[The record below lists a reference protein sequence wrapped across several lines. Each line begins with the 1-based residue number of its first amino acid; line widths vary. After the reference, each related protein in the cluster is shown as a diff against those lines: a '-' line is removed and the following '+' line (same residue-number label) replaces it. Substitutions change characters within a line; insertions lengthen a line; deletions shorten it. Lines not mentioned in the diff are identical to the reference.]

1 MPTGSLIRVLGTGIF
16 LSNTQY
22 YDEDGRPIQSIEEN
36 LKSGKDITTL
46 QYHFDGRLL
55 STHTR
60 HQNTGSDFNNYTVL
74 TKHLFDKIGRV
85 TSVQKKYGGQDF
97 VTIGNYDF
105 DDMGRLK
112 TKHLAPGYKGSGGA
126 ELESLAYSYNIH
138 SQITGINK
146 DYALKT
152 PGLYNKWGH
161 YFGLYIGY
169 DNKDGTFAK
178 AELNGQV
185 SGQLWTTMGDDAQR
199 RYDYTYDN
207 AGRLLSANFTE
218 REKPGDTWNTE
229 KMNLG
234 VSGQNGR
241 IGYDLNGNILSMI
254 HKGVLPGSNGTVTV
268 DDLSYTYAAY
278 SNKLL
283 KVTDASPLG
292 NLNGSLGDFKD
303 GSNGSDND
311 YVYDDNGN
319 LVIDLNKNIT
329 PPPGSQPGI
338 AGVGGVIYNYLDKPE
353 QITLAGKG
361 VIKIVY
367 DADGNKLQRMYLPE
381 AADKPNATVTT
392 YIDQYLYQEIVAKKD
407 ITAAYT
413 KPGGTVQYLNF
424 EEGRIRVVQPVTQ
437 NNGFEA
443 LQIAGSISL
452 PNGKQGSMDY
462 YIRDYQQNV
471 RVIVTDETH
480 LSSGTASME
489 QSRATQEE
497 GVFGQTGGANEL
509 AQTRWPVNQI
519 PGQQS
524 GGGWQ
529 NPNIGNSVARLG
541 NLAAGKVGP
550 NSLLKVM
557 AGDQVSA
564 TAQYYY
570 QQPAGNSGSS
580 NIVSNVINSLVAV
593 LNSSAPDLI
602 HRHLGDITSQLT
614 RDPALG
620 SIIQPTEGSLPSGP
634 KAYLSVL
641 FFDERFNFIGEASN
655 QKQATEADNSN
666 ASLTLLNLK
675 APKNGYAYIYV
686 SNSSDVNVFFDNLKV
701 AHNRGRIVEE
711 NHYYAFGLRI
721 AGISSRKLADGT
733 GNEGQVKNEFGYNDK
748 ELFDD
753 GDLNWSDYGFRNYDA
768 QIGRFTQ
775 LDPLT
780 HDYHFLTPYQYASN
794 DPITNIDLDGLEGVG
809 ATIFKGATEA
819 IATASAD
826 MARLAGKEIGEVVVK
841 TSIKKVAA
849 KAAEKAAM
857 KLFNEVL
864 KYSAMLANAA
874 LGELQ
879 QRNESQQAGQQAK
892 DVQAKSSSQ
901 PSIRPYDV
909 DGGTRLPKQIQTISG
924 KVSLRFTSNTSDS
937 HTSDNLISPNAVS
950 SFVEGIKLANE
961 NGAAITDLT
970 ISATTNGTHDMKNKP
985 YPNWN
990 RSRSTHYVRNGARAI
1005 DIDDINGLNPN
1016 KFNKVKILMEAL
1028 RTQPGIYEVYGPG
1041 FDFKNGNWISSQH
1054 HTTWIHASFK

>member
-1 MPTGSLIRVLGTGIF
+1 M
-16 LSNTQY
+16 
-22 YDEDGRPIQSIEEN
+22 
-36 LKSGKDITTL
+36 
-46 QYHFDGRLL
+46 
-55 STHTR
+55 
-60 HQNTGSDFNNYTVL
+60 
-74 TKHLFDKIGRV
+74 
-85 TSVQKKYGGQDF
+85 
-97 VTIGNYDF
+97 
-105 DDMGRLK
+105 
-112 TKHLAPGYKGSGGA
+112 
-126 ELESLAYSYNIH
+126 
-138 SQITGINK
+138 
-146 DYALKT
+146 
-152 PGLYNKWGH
+152 
-161 YFGLYIGY
+161 
-169 DNKDGTFAK
+169 
-178 AELNGQV
+178 
-185 SGQLWTTMGDDAQR
+185 
-199 RYDYTYDN
+199 
-207 AGRLLSANFTE
+207 
-218 REKPGDTWNTE
+218 
-229 KMNLG
+229 
-234 VSGQNGR
+234 
-241 IGYDLNGNILSMI
+241 
-254 HKGVLPGSNGTVTV
+254 
-268 DDLSYTYAAY
+268 
-278 SNKLL
+278 
-283 KVTDASPLG
+283 
-292 NLNGSLGDFKD
+292 
-303 GSNGSDND
+303 
-311 YVYDDNGN
+311 YDDNGN

-338 AGVGGVIYNYLDKPE
+338 AGAGGVIYNYLDKPE

-580 NIVSNVINSLVAV
+580 NIVPNVINSLVAV

-602 HRHLGDITSQLT
+602 HRHLGDITNQLT

-620 SIIQPTEGSLPSGP
+620 SIIQPTEGSLPAGP

-753 GDLNWSDYGFRNYDA
+753 GDLNLSDYGFRNYDP
-768 QIGRFTQ
+768 QIGRFVQ
-775 LDPLT
+775 IDPLT
-780 HDYHFLTPYQYASN
+780 DDYPMLSGYHYALN
-794 DPITNIDLDGLEGVG
+794 DPITNVDIDGL
-809 ATIFKGATEA
+809 F
-819 IATASAD
+819 SAD
-826 MARLAGKEIGEVVVK
+826 PLLQMVQCSGDILGQGLKV
-841 TSIKKVAA
+841 SIPAIVANVATKIISNDQQKKDTKQV
-849 KAAEKAAM
+849 
-857 KLFNEVL
+857 
-864 KYSAMLANAA
+864 
-874 LGELQ
+874 
-879 QRNESQQAGQQAK
+879 GQQAN
-892 DVQAKSSSQ
+892 DVNRRTLDGQKGGLSQ
-901 PSIRPYDV
+901 YDV
-909 DGGTRLPKQIQTISG
+909 DVREDFRRQKELEKLIKSSWVEVAHWEWRNEITGETKSTAPREALGDDLVGQAFGFYAMGRLPMPKFRIMKKLGGLLGIAAKG
-924 KVSLRFTSNTSDS
+924 GFDAVGAFKNA
-937 HTSDNLISPNAVS
+937 ISPFKGGNLTNAGRAVTKHPEYFGFESTEALMKVYRSPSALNNLGS
-950 SFVEGIKLANE
+950 STLKDILR
-961 NGAAITDLT
+961 NGVR
-970 ISATTNGTHDMKNKP
+970 TTGAGGR
-985 YPNWN
+985 YPNGWV
-990 RSRSTHYVRNGARAI
+990 TYT
-1005 DIDDINGLNPN
+1005 LP
-1016 KFNKVKILMEAL
+1016 
-1028 RTQPGIYEVYGPG
+1028 
-1041 FDFKNGNWISSQH
+1041 NGNA
-1054 HTTWIHASFK
+1054 ASWELDGTFIGFRGIR